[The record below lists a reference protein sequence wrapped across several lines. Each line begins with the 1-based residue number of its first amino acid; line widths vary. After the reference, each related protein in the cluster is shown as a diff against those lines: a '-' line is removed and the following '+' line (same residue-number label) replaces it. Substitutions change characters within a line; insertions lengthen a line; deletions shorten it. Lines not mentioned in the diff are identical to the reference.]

1 MFALLANV
9 VAQDPAHGWMAYA
22 VGTMPHGERITRLEM
37 TWMVGAAP
45 RRSNAFFSPWFG
57 MDPSDNLNLVQ
68 PVNPWSGSSW
78 SMYTEYFQW
87 SPTHNSNSRQHSVE
101 AGQTLHGQ
109 LYYIESQDAYVL
121 NQTVVET
128 GASSSQ
134 VVPCQSGKKYT
145 VPYVVYEK
153 TWPCGDYPPDGKV
166 SFNIVASE
174 CDGAP
179 CDITW
184 EAKVKDPNCN
194 MQAVIGTN
202 QIDLTWDTSAKS
214 KYDGMS
220 RDELAQLN
228 ARGAWAAALAQP
240 VERASE

>member
-1 MFALLANV
+1 MTRKGARRAASLLLA
-9 VAQDPAHGWMAYA
+9 
-22 VGTMPHGERITRLEM
+22 
-37 TWMVGAAP
+37 
-45 RRSNAFFSPWFG
+45 WFG

-68 PVNPWSGSSW
+68 PVTRGAARRGRCTPVL
-78 SMYTEYFQW
+78 
-87 SPTHNSNSRQHSVE
+87 PVE
-101 AGQTLHGQ
+101 PDAQPELAAAQRRGRPELHGQ

-134 VVPCQSGKKYT
+134 VVRARGQE
-145 VPYVVYEK
+145 VYGAGVREDVA
-153 TWPCGDYPPDGKV
+153 CGDYPPDGKV

-220 RDELAQLN
+220 RDELAKLN

>member
-1 MFALLANV
+1 M
-9 VAQDPAHGWMAYA
+9 
-22 VGTMPHGERITRLEM
+22 
-37 TWMVGAAP
+37 
-45 RRSNAFFSPWFG
+45 
-57 MDPSDNLNLVQ
+57 
-68 PVNPWSGSSW
+68 
-78 SMYTEYFQW
+78 
-87 SPTHNSNSRQHSVE
+87 
-101 AGQTLHGQ
+101 
-109 LYYIESQDAYVL
+109 
-121 NQTVVET
+121 
-128 GASSSQ
+128 
-134 VVPCQSGKKYT
+134 PCQSGKKYT

-166 SFNIVASE
+166 AVNIVASE

>member
-1 MFALLANV
+1 MDEDLRPGAVALGRCLGAVPRELQAKAPASQSDAAASLA
-9 VAQDPAHGWMAYA
+9 AGGGHTW
-22 VGTMPHGERITRLEM
+22 GEALTLFHRDTLLPLR
-37 TWMVGAAP
+37 AATP
-45 RRSNAFFSPWFG
+45 
-57 MDPSDNLNLVQ
+57 
-68 PVNPWSGSSW
+68 
-78 SMYTEYFQW
+78 
-87 SPTHNSNSRQHSVE
+87 
-101 AGQTLHGQ
+101 
-109 LYYIESQDAYVL
+109 
-121 NQTVVET
+121 
-128 GASSSQ
+128 ASSSQ

-153 TWPCGDYPPDGKV
+153 TWPCSDYPPDGKV

-214 KYDGMS
+214 KYDGMT
-220 RDELAQLN
+220 RDELAKLN

-240 VERASE
+240 VERASV

>member
-1 MFALLANV
+1 
-9 VAQDPAHGWMAYA
+9 
-22 VGTMPHGERITRLEM
+22 
-37 TWMVGAAP
+37 
-45 RRSNAFFSPWFG
+45 
-57 MDPSDNLNLVQ
+57 
-68 PVNPWSGSSW
+68 
-78 SMYTEYFQW
+78 MYTEYFQW

-109 LYYIESQDAYVL
+109 LYYISSQDAYVL

-220 RDELAQLN
+220 RDELAQRTRRSG
-228 ARGAWAAALAQP
+228 ARVPARVGGDRITVQGCGRPAGATELLVVVGDRGGHDAAHNGQQ
-240 VERASE
+240 ERPQEHRERH